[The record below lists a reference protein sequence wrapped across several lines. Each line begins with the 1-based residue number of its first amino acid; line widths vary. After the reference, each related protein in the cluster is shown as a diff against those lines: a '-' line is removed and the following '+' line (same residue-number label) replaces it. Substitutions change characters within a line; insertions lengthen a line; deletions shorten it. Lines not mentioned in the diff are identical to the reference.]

1 MVWDDHE
8 VSNNYQGADPND
20 GPPSTEFDAV
30 RAAAY
35 RAWWEFTPTRVA
47 PPDGPTMPIH
57 RALDWGGLTRF
68 VLLDTRQFRDD
79 QPCGEDLAPRCDGTA
94 SVTMLGAEQEAWFE
108 ETAPGHDAVWTTVV
122 QQVVLHQWRF
132 VGGNV
137 LWNLDQWDGYT
148 GARDRLLATLAA
160 APTPVVLTGDVHSS
174 WVADLR
180 ADFDEESDEIGVE
193 FVGPG
198 VSSDVPERL
207 RGTGSLVALSSPHIR
222 WSETRRRGW
231 VLHTI
236 GEDEWTAEYRL
247 VADASVPDSAVEAVE
262 TFSVGAGD
270 RRVG

>member
-1 MVWDDHE
+1 M
-8 VSNNYQGADPND
+8 
-20 GPPSTEFDAV
+20 
-30 RAAAY
+30 
-35 RAWWEFTPTRVA
+35 
-47 PPDGPTMPIH
+47 
-57 RALDWGGLTRF
+57 
-68 VLLDTRQFRDD
+68 
-79 QPCGEDLAPRCDGTA
+79 
-94 SVTMLGAEQEAWFE
+94 
-108 ETAPGHDAVWTTVV
+108 
-122 QQVVLHQWRF
+122 
-132 VGGNV
+132 
-137 LWNLDQWDGYT
+137 
-148 GARDRLLATLAA
+148 LAT
-160 APTPVVLTGDVHSS
+160 S